1 MQRLVLLTT
10 RTADWFKARNFL
22 KAGDGEAEIAVEQL
36 LPEWRLAQ
44 IDRSRGSEIYH
55 KSLEP
60 KLDDVKPGQ
69 RIGF

>member
-1 MQRLVLLTT
+1 VLLTT
-10 RTADWFKARNFL
+10 RTADWFKARSFV
-22 KAGDGEAEIAVEQL
+22 KAGNGENEVPVEQL

-44 IDRSRGSEIYH
+44 IDRSRGSEVYH

-60 KLDDVKPGQ
+60 KLDDLKPGE